1 MTLPDSVGATWN
13 AFAHA
18 VDVTAL
24 HEADYARLAQVCV
37 ALDAAGLAMSAVEEQ
52 ILEVGGRNGA
62 PEFLAGEL
70 MAGVDVGTRAVGAAV
85 TQAAAAAD
93 EAATKAA
100 AEAAKA
106 TQEAAKAAQEAATKA
121 AAEAANA
128 AQEAANAAQE
138 AAKAA
143 EAKTAALSKLSDEEK
158 KALGLA

>member
-70 MAGVDVGTRAVGAAV
+70 MAGVDVGTRAVAAHKAAAGAAAN
-85 TQAAAAAD
+85 QAAAAA
-93 EAATKAA
+93 E
-100 AEAAKA
+100 
-106 TQEAAKAAQEAATKA
+106 EAATKA